1 MCRRPLSY
9 EAADELDQLI
19 TKYEE
24 KEKNKTRQT
33 VAIAIEGGM
42 MWGINKFVVE

>member
-1 MCRRPLSY
+1 MCKRPKSY

-19 TKYEE
+19 TKCYE

-33 VAIAIEGGM
+33 VAIEGY
-42 MWGINKFVVE
+42 

>member
-1 MCRRPLSY
+1 MCKRPISY

-19 TKYEE
+19 TKCDE
-24 KEKNKTRQT
+24 KEKQTNKTRQT
-33 VAIAIEGGM
+33 VAIEGGM